1 MAENGKQD
9 AVGTIAELGKRF
21 FGGGKLGA
29 AANDLTTRK
38 SKIDAAVDAAT
49 GDSTSVEYGGQRGQA
64 DRSKYNTK

>member
-1 MAENGKQD
+1 MADSKSTLD
-9 AVGTIAELGKRF
+9 TVAELGKRF

-38 SKIDAAVDAAT
+38 DKIDAAVNAAT
-49 GDSTSVEYGGQRGQA
+49 GDSAPVDPGQYGQA